1 LPTKNI
7 AIIGLDETMRYDI
20 SRPGILN
27 WHDFN
32 LSVGSSAL
40 DLIGALCDVS

>member
-1 LPTKNI
+1 MTFL
-7 AIIGLDETMRYDI
+7 GL
-20 SRPGILN
+20 GFLN

-40 DLIGALCDVS
+40 DLIGALCGVS